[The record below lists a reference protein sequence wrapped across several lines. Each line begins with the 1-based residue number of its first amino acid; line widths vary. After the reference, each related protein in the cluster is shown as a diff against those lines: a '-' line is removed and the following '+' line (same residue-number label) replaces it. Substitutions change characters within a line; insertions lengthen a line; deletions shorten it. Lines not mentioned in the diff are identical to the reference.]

1 MQVHDIPNSYGNQA
15 PNRDYIQTVNLSRIP
30 IQACRP
36 WVCRVC
42 HGTPRFLQISYTQSP
57 LIRTKV
63 GNKWVMTSGWMWLD
77 L

>member
-42 HGTPRFLQISYTQSP
+42 HGTQVILKNHLYSFLAVTFNFHRRMKIKSKS
-57 LIRTKV
+57 
-63 GNKWVMTSGWMWLD
+63 
-77 L
+77 